1 MAGDKKVSDLNK
13 INVTKKLVEWEILA
27 IFIGIIMTVP
37 MLALLGSAIYA
48 VVDDRPGAYMGILLT
63 IIIMLFFWAIIW
75 VGIGMFSGLS
85 DKNIIQLNFISRL
98 DELERE
104 NEQLKKVVS
113 ELSKEKQLKNDSK

>member
-1 MAGDKKVSDLNK
+1 MNDSNK
-13 INVTKKLVEWEILA
+13 INATKKLVEWEILA

-48 VVDDRPGAYMGILLT
+48 VVDDRPGAYVGILLI

-85 DKNIIQLNFISRL
+85 AKNIFQSISVSRL
-98 DELERE
+98 DELEQE
-104 NEQLKKVVS
+104 NERLQKLVT
-113 ELSKEKQLKNDSK
+113 ELSKEKKLQNDSK